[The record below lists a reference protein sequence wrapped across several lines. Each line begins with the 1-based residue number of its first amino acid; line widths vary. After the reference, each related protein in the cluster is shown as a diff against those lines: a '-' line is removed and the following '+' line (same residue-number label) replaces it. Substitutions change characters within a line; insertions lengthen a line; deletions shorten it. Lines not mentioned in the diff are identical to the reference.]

1 MFSDWGGC
9 TSGGVATLD
18 CIPAVFAN
26 LLSAILALSGVV
38 ALLMFI
44 MAGVRLIYS
53 AGDAKKVE
61 AGKNTLI
68 YGIIGLAVVL
78 LSFAIISIISQVTGV
93 TCITKFGFGCQ

>member
-1 MFSDWGGC
+1 MFSDWGSC
-9 TSGGVATLD
+9 VNGGVATLD

-38 ALLMFI
+38 SLLMFI
-44 MAGVRLIYS
+44 MAGIRLIYS
-53 AGDAKKVE
+53 GGDAKKVE